1 MRLSIDQFQRIYQ
14 VVSTTTDEIDRLTG
28 VCAIIHGG
36 KAEDYLKKTVSE
48 LAKYSVD
55 ISVPEGKAL
64 VSFNCQGKRFN
75 VNHLVSTISAGDFI
89 DLTAFTQTEQALV
102 ENMHEI
108 MAIFC
113 THNPRWFGKKM
124 TRVQVAKWLKS
135 HCDIS
140 IAYPT
145 AVFFFFALLEITET
159 YRTLWN
165 DGGNENTKESEK
177 GNPRTLEQ
185 HYGWVVTLDR
195 LTGGDRSNWDFYL
208 NMNVIE
214 FLNYLCYLKDKQK
227 VAQLEMVKQKG

>member
-145 AVFFFFALLEITET
+145 AVFFSSLYLRLQKRIVRYGMMEEMKILKNQKKAIHELLNSITV
-159 YRTLWN
+159 
-165 DGGNENTKESEK
+165 GSS
-177 GNPRTLEQ
+177 
-185 HYGWVVTLDR
+185 
-195 LTGGDRSNWDFYL
+195 RSTD
-208 NMNVIE
+208 
-214 FLNYLCYLKDKQK
+214 
-227 VAQLEMVKQKG
+227 